1 MDIVDI
7 DDDLRDEYI
16 AGSSVDLAT
25 TQDSVLHLIDALEE
39 NLDGDGLKRTLIWV
53 AACLI
58 GAQLI

>member
-25 TQDSVLHLIDALEE
+25 T
-39 NLDGDGLKRTLIWV
+39 
-53 AACLI
+53 
-58 GAQLI
+58 